1 MLIGKVVGRE
11 ESMSQASSYMELE
24 SMSQLGST
32 MRGLSKLFNNK
43 NGIDSADEDTI
54 KNFVAKKLRIQA
66 KKMEKVHNLELK
78 NIRKV
83 MMQMTVDWLKE
94 KCRSIQEMFT
104 KNHRGLFSQFK
115 DYKTR
120 TGEQLELLDIY
131 YEKLKAAEMF
141 NAAKLSIDEV
151 DYLFKSE
158 QYGLKLYDSIVLE
171 LEEHQK
177 VKKMSLEAR
186 LVYQKEKQQNKE
198 EAEGRQIDHLKQV
211 NKILEERNRQLEE
224 EMNLIQWYI
233 AVMED
238 GKDTK
243 EVLEDYVRMK
253 YLVDEVEGKIEKNK
267 LKYTDEITKIK

>member
-1 MLIGKVVGRE
+1 MLNGKVVGRE
-11 ESMSQASSYMELE
+11 ESMSRISSSMELE
-24 SMSQLGST
+24 SMSQLGSA
-32 MRGLSKLFNNK
+32 MRGLSKLFNNQ
-43 NGIDSADEDTI
+43 NGIDSADEETI
-54 KNFVAKKLRIQA
+54 RNFVAKKLRIQA
-66 KKMEKVHNLELK
+66 KKMQKVHNLELK

-115 DYKTR
+115 EYKAR

-177 VKKMSLEAR
+177 VKKMSLKAR

-198 EAEGRQIDHLKQV
+198 EAEGREIDHLKQV
-211 NKILEERNRQLEE
+211 NKILQERNKQLEE
-224 EMNLIQWYI
+224 EMKLIQWYI

-253 YLVDEVEGKIEKNK
+253 YLVDEVEGNIKKNK
-267 LKYTDEITKIK
+267 LKYTDEIAKVK

>member
-1 MLIGKVVGRE
+1 
-11 ESMSQASSYMELE
+11 
-24 SMSQLGST
+24 
-32 MRGLSKLFNNK
+32 
-43 NGIDSADEDTI
+43 
-54 KNFVAKKLRIQA
+54 
-66 KKMEKVHNLELK
+66 
-78 NIRKV
+78 

-115 DYKTR
+115 DYKAR

>member
-43 NGIDSADEDTI
+43 NGIDSTDEETI

-104 KNHRGLFSQFK
+104 KNHRGHFSQFK
-115 DYKTR
+115 DYKAR